1 MKSRLK
7 PTHLAI
13 GVAAIV
19 VAVPLVAL
27 SILDLSP
34 ERGPVVRIRLADPK
48 PYVGPSTQVLPAP
61 EIADEDDTPEPVEM
75 VYPVGTPRA
84 PSRSE
89 DRDRGRGRASA
100 ERSSSRGS
108 TGSGSVSSVA
118 PEAQADLLRPDPE
131 GTAISIT
138 PRPAGPVRMPVP
150 VEQETTRAVRPATPS
165 VVARATQSSSES
177 ATTEQEEKDSVSDIE
192 AAREALRDIRPR

>member
-48 PYVGPSTQVLPAP
+48 PYVGPSTQVLTAP
-61 EIADEDDTPEPVEM
+61 EIADEDETPEPVEM
-75 VYPVGTPRA
+75 VYPVGMPRA
-84 PSRSE
+84 PSRPE
-89 DRDRGRGRASA
+89 GRDRERSSA
-100 ERSSSRGS
+100 ERSPSGRS
-108 TGSGSVSSVA
+108 TGSGSVSSGSPVG
-118 PEAQADLLRPDPE
+118 QADLPRPDPE
-131 GTAISIT
+131 RTAISIT
-138 PRPAGPVRMPVP
+138 PRPAGPVRAPVP
-150 VEQETTRAVRPATPS
+150 VEQEATRAVRPANPS

-177 ATTEQEEKDSVSDIE
+177 ATPEQEEKDSVSDIE

>member
-1 MKSRLK
+1 LKSRLK

-48 PYVGPSTQVLPAP
+48 PYVSPSTQVLTAP
-61 EIADEDDTPEPVEM
+61 EIADEDETPEPVEM
-75 VYPVGTPRA
+75 VYPVGTTRG
-84 PSRSE
+84 PSRPE
-89 DRDRGRGRASA
+89 GRDRERSSA
-100 ERSSSRGS
+100 ERSPSGRS
-108 TGSGSVSSVA
+108 TGSGSVSSGSPVG
-118 PEAQADLLRPDPE
+118 QADLPRPDPE
-131 GTAISIT
+131 RTAISIT
-138 PRPAGPVRMPVP
+138 PRPAGPVRVPVP
-150 VEQETTRAVRPATPS
+150 VEQEATRAVRPANPS

-177 ATTEQEEKDSVSDIE
+177 ATPEQEEKDSVSDIE

>member
-1 MKSRLK
+1 LKSRLK

-48 PYVGPSTQVLPAP
+48 PYVGPSTEVLPAP
-61 EIADEDDTPEPVEM
+61 EVAGEDVTPEPVEM

-89 DRDRGRGRASA
+89 GRDRDGASA
-100 ERSSSRGS
+100 ERPPSGRS
-108 TGSGSVSSVA
+108 TGSGGASSVA

-131 GTAISIT
+131 RTAISIT
-138 PRPAGPVRMPVP
+138 PRPAGPVRVPVP
-150 VEQETTRAVRPATPS
+150 VEQETTRAVRPANPS

-177 ATTEQEEKDSVSDIE
+177 ATPEQEEKDSVSDIE